1 MTKKELLT
9 WIILTM
15 LIMMLPI
22 SFFLYNFY
30 DSEISDDIGKWGAFG
45 DYFGGLLN
53 CIFSLLSV
61 IVTIYIALKLSN
73 IEKNRNRDNLKFEKE
88 KLLREFR
95 ESEYK
100 RINFELQKV
109 WSCVTDSNRED
120 AIRILASINW
130 QYRYF
135 MTSNYHLFPFLADN
149 EITNLHKTLQEI
161 INLFWKEKS
170 FEEKEEIIRKFT
182 KDFDALN
189 TKMQTFLLKN

>member
-53 CIFSLLSV
+53 CTFSLLSV

-109 WSCVTDSNRED
+109 WLCVTDSNRED
-120 AIRILASINW
+120 AIRTLASINW

-170 FEEKEEIIRKFT
+170 FEEKEEIIGKFT

-189 TKMQTFLLKN
+189 MKMQTFLLKN

>member
-53 CIFSLLSV
+53 CTFSLLSV

-120 AIRILASINW
+120 AIRTLASINW

-170 FEEKEEIIRKFT
+170 FEEKEEIIGKFT

-189 TKMQTFLLKN
+189 MKMQTFLLKN

>member
-15 LIMMLPI
+15 LIMMFPI

-30 DSEISDDIGKWGAFG
+30 DSEISDDIGNWGAFG

-53 CIFSLLSV
+53 CTFSLLSV

-120 AIRILASINW
+120 AIRTLASINW

-149 EITNLHKTLQEI
+149 EVTNLHKTLQEI
-161 INLFWKEKS
+161 INLFWKEKTV
-170 FEEKEEIIRKFT
+170 EEKDEIIGKFT
-182 KDFDALN
+182 KDFDVLN
-189 TKMQTFLLKN
+189 MKMQTFLLKN